1 MELLIHGEDLFDR
14 NSCNDLFL
22 SRKGLPFLS
31 LYSTAKILIF
41 AIIKELIIMIVIK
54 KNGHRENWSDQK
66 IKNAVLKSAERAKI
80 ILTDDELQ
88 NICINTTS
96 IIKQTFPNKN
106 EFEVVEIHN
115 AVMEALIV
123 VNKNVY
129 NEYRAYRNYKER
141 FQKSFLNAYNFANK
155 VITMGDKENAN
166 KDSSLNS
173 TKQIL
178 IASGI
183 MKELMKNFEL
193 NPEWIEAHDEGKI
206 HIHDLA
212 ERYLNA
218 HNCNLFDMKSL
229 LKDGFELNGIQYSEP
244 GGVQSAFNVAS
255 DIVLSASAQQYGGF
269 TVSYVDEL
277 FAPYAEKTYNKA
289 VKFFMEQGLNE
300 EMAGKLANSTTIRE
314 IEQGVQAFET
324 KLNTVSNSLG
334 QTPFVTISFGLD
346 TSKWGQQISKVI
358 LETRLKGLGKT
369 NVTAI
374 FPKLIFLHRE
384 EINGNENSPNY
395 FLKKLGVKC
404 SAIHLYP
411 DWLSGDSGFQKE
423 VYDECGRMVSP
434 MGCRAFLGKW
444 YHPQTGKLVIEG
456 RGNIGAV
463 TLNLPMYA
471 LEADGDVEKFYNL
484 VDQYTDMVFEIHL
497 NAYER
502 IGKSKGS
509 SNPLFWCEGGA
520 WMSVGYDE
528 PIAPVLEGFTA
539 SLGFIGLEET
549 CQALFQ
555 KPLKDCIQFGEE
567 LVQYLWNRT
576 MDYKEK
582 YGKLFT
588 LYSTPAES
596 LIERFQKIN
605 REKYGVIENVTNRGY
620 MTNSFHQGVW
630 QQLIA
635 PEKMLLEKGMHDI
648 AQGGRITYC
657 EWPYNVDLATLEQNI
672 NFAMKL
678 GLYHGINVESSTCLV
693 CGERGEFEVCPKCGS
708 NSVTSVN
715 RCCGYLSFSK
725 VKGDSRYNEGKKE
738 EIRERVDHI

>member
-1 MELLIHGEDLFDR
+1 M
-14 NSCNDLFL
+14 
-22 SRKGLPFLS
+22 K
-31 LYSTAKILIF
+31 
-41 AIIKELIIMIVIK
+41 VIK
-54 KNGHRENWSDQK
+54 KNGYLEDWSDEK
-66 IKNAVLKSAERAKI
+66 IKNAVLKSAERAKVT
-80 ILTDDELQ
+80 LSDDELQ
-88 NICINTTS
+88 TICHHTAS
-96 IIKQTFPNKN
+96 LIKQSSPKRD

-115 AVMEALIV
+115 SVMKALSKL
-123 VNKNVY
+123 NKNVY

-155 VITMGDKENAN
+155 VITIGDKENAN

-173 TKQIL
+173 TKQVL
-178 IASGI
+178 IAKGI

-193 NPEWIEAHDEGKI
+193 DPEWIKAHDEGKI

-212 ERYLNA
+212 ERFINT
-218 HNCNLFDMKSL
+218 HNCNLFNMGAV
-229 LKDGFELNGIQYSEP
+229 LKGGFELNGIQYLEP

-277 FAPYAEKTYNKA
+277 FAPYAEKTFNKA
-289 VKFFMEQGLNE
+289 FKFFLEQGLDE
-300 EMAGKLANSTTIRE
+300 EMAEKLAHSTTLRE

-334 QTPFVTISFGLD
+334 QTPFVTISFGLA

-358 LETRLKGLGKT
+358 LETRIKGLGKT

-384 EINGNENSPNY
+384 EINGNEHSPNY
-395 FLKKLGVKC
+395 FLKQLGIKC
-404 SAIHLYP
+404 SSIHLYP
-411 DWLSGDSGFQKE
+411 DWLSGDSGYQKE
-423 VYDECGRMVSP
+423 IYDECGRMVSP
-434 MGCRAFLGKW
+434 MGCRAFLGRF
-444 YHPQTGKLVIEG
+444 YHPETKELVIEG

-471 LEADGDVEKFYNL
+471 LEAGGDVKKFYEL
-484 VDQYTDMVFEIHL
+484 VDYYSDMVFKIHL

-528 PIAPVLEGFTA
+528 PIAPILEGFTA

-555 KPLKDCIQFGEE
+555 KPLKDCIEFGEE
-567 LVQYLWNRT
+567 LVQYLWDLT
-576 MDYKEK
+576 IQYKEK

-588 LYSTPAES
+588 LYATPAES
-596 LIERFQKIN
+596 LIERFQLIN
-605 REKYGVIENVTNRGY
+605 REKYGVIEHVTNRGY

-630 QQLIA
+630 QKLIA

-648 AQGGRITYC
+648 SQGGRITYC
-657 EWPYNVDLATLEQNI
+657 EWPYNVDLTTLEQNI

-678 GLYHGINVESSTCLV
+678 GLYHGINIESSTCLD
-693 CGERGEFEVCPKCGS
+693 CGERGEFEVCPTCHS
-708 NSVTSVN
+708 TSVTSVN

-725 VKGDSRYNEGKKE
+725 VKGDSRYNTGKRE
-738 EIRERVDHI
+738 EIRDRVDHI